1 MKTFI
6 LADLNRHAVF
16 FTYFRPVPQNLFLH
30 LFYIVKNK
38 TQMYYPISQA
48 KIRVFCFGC
57 LRRCYITHSHH
68 THISLNHPALWV
80 TARQRS
86 NARQE
91 VGTCGRTPT
100 GLLNTCPH
108 THVRQSPAVP
118 PLTLSFQKQETLAHP
133 VNTDW
138 QVRQSAFSSLLQ
150 SSPCSVCLSSSLSPL
165 PCVFYSFSPISVSC
179 FHLFLSLNSTPLP
192 FLSLLSS
199 PVRLQAQG
207 WTHLSGSERGWSD
220 GETPVSGR

>member
-1 MKTFI
+1 MYSCTYFI
-6 LADLNRHAVF
+6 LSKTRHRCIIQLARLRSGSSVLVVSEDA
-16 FTYFRPVPQNLFLH
+16 TL
-30 LFYIVKNK
+30 
-38 TQMYYPISQA
+38 PIH
-48 KIRVFCFGC
+48 
-57 LRRCYITHSHH
+57 T

-133 VNTDW
+133 VNIDW
-138 QVRQSAFSSLLQ
+138 QVRQSAFFSLLQ
-150 SSPCSVCLSSSLSPL
+150 SSPCSVCLLLFLHFHVSFILS
-165 PCVFYSFSPISVSC
+165 
-179 FHLFLSLNSTPLP
+179 HLFQFPASIFFFLLTPPPLP

-207 WTHLSGSERGWSD
+207 WTHLSGSEQGWSD